1 MSNFERVQETVKSNL
16 SDAKVE
22 IYDLGGGNHLRI
34 EIESKDF
41 EGKTL
46 IQQHKLVHEILDHE
60 MESRGGFIHALSIK
74 TSIPK
79 N

>member
-1 MSNFERVQETVKSNL
+1 MTNFEKVAEIIKTSL
-16 SDAKVE
+16 PDAKVDV
-22 IYDLGGGNHLRI
+22 YDLGGGNHLRV
-34 EIESKDF
+34 EIISNGF

-46 IQQHKLVHEILDHE
+46 IQQHKFVHDILDHE
-60 MESRGGFIHALSIK
+60 MENRGGFIHALSIK